1 MSKHSLGLDDF
12 TIAGRSSNPPKVSD
26 FPADVSRQP
35 VPDAPETTVVEV
47 LPHETESGSRILN
60 KRSPVEREKRAKERA
75 IAQEEARHSIK
86 NLKRAKQREAKFFV
100 NVALDFATKARLKR
114 AADENDVKMAAVMK
128 AAIDFYLEENGY

>member
-1 MSKHSLGLDDF
+1 MSKATLGLGDF
-12 TIAGRSSNPPKVSD
+12 TIAGRSSSPSKAADASAEIPSR
-26 FPADVSRQP
+26 PASAD
-35 VPDAPETTVVEV
+35 PETSAAGVSSDDGEN
-47 LPHETESGSRILN
+47 GSRILN
-60 KRSPVEREKRAKERA
+60 KRSPAEREKRAKERA
-75 IAQEEARHSIK
+75 VAQEEARHSIK